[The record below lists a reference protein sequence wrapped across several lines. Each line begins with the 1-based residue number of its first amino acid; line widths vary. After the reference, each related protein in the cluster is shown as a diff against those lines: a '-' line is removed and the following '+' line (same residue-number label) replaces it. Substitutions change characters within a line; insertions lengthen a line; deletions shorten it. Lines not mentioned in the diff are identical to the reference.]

1 MNSKHFLCL
10 KGYNLLPKA
19 RLKENG
25 CVDPFKSFFVPS
37 LPYWVPTAP
46 SSSTGP
52 VYGGCTAVAVQDIAL
67 ATWCTKVCLQDSAP
81 QFTGYTS
88 PCILS

>member
-1 MNSKHFLCL
+1 MNSKHFLGL
-10 KGYNLLPKA
+10 EGYNLLPKA
-19 RLKENG
+19 RLKENWW
-25 CVDPFKSFFVPS
+25 VNQSKSFFVMS

-52 VYGGCTAVAVQDIAL
+52 VCGGCAAVAVQDIAL
-67 ATWCTKVCLQDSAP
+67 ATWGTKVWLQDSAP
-81 QFTGYTS
+81 QFIGYTS